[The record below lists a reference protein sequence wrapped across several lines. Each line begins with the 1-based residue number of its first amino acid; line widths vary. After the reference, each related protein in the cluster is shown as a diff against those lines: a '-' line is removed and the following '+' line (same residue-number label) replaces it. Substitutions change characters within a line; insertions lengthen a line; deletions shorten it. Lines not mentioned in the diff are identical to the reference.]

1 MGSKNY
7 YAVLGLEKGASQD
20 EIKKAYRKL
29 ALRFHPDKNKD
40 PGAEETFK
48 EIAEAYEVL
57 IDNDKKHAY
66 DTFGKDGLHKGTGDR
81 SRQRTRNNQ
90 FGSSFFHPTDPFD
103 LFRSFF
109 GTDPFSQAFSDPF
122 TSFFEAHNKMQNG
135 FMQNSFPNSRNIFDF
150 NPIFKRASSGPSMF
164 NVPVV
169 ETSSSS
175 TTQRTG
181 EGGTVHI
188 TKTVIGEDGSIR
200 REMRFRT
207 PSASRRGEEREK
219 RNSTHNLRREHTE
232 PTLNGKFNEKTRD
245 TPKPTEGNRSK
256 EQRPTHQETFLP
268 PQSRERIYSTGKK
281 PPPDRKPSDKARKQ
295 FTKHPSVDSPSTPRY
310 QHAAKPSKA
319 PNTDQTSKP
328 GYQQSKE
335 ANKQQNTHNPT
346 IHGYPQQRKE
356 ANKQQSALNPTIS
369 RYPESKESLKPQ
381 TADNPSIPRYQQATK
396 ASRRMSNTPSRE
408 EAKLSA
414 NLPSHL
420 EQKRRSQSKIKSG
433 STEKEELKNKYF
445 NNQPSK
451 SCTTSRLVKCTLC
464 NRNYGRSVIDQHT
477 AHCNGHEPQIHKQGR
492 LFRDS
497 IMSGRTA
504 RQIAA

>member
-7 YAVLGLEKGASQD
+7 YAVLGLERGASQE

-29 ALRFHPDKNKD
+29 ALRFHPDKNKE

-66 DTFGKDGLHKGTGDR
+66 DTFGKEGLHKGTGDR

-103 LFRSFF
+103 LFKSFF
-109 GTDPFSQAFSDPF
+109 GNDPFSQPFSDPF
-122 TSFFEAHNKMQNG
+122 ASFFEAHNKMQNG
-135 FMQNSFPNSRNIFDF
+135 FMQNSFPNSRNVFDF

-207 PSASRRGEEREK
+207 PSASRRGGEREK

-232 PTLNGKFNEKTRD
+232 PTLNGKFTEKPRE
-245 TPKPTEGNRSK
+245 TPKPMEGKKSK
-256 EQRPTHQETFLP
+256 EQRPFNQETFLP

-281 PPPDRKPSDKARKQ
+281 PPPDRKPSEKSRKQ
-295 FTKHPSVDSPSTPRY
+295 FTKQPNADSPSTPRY
-310 QHAAKPSKA
+310 QQAAKPSKA
-319 PNTDQTSKP
+319 PHTDQPSKP

-346 IHGYPQQRKE
+346 IQGYHQQLKE
-356 ANKQQSALNPTIS
+356 ANKQQNAHNPTIP
-369 RYPESKESLKPQ
+369 RYQESKEANKPQ
-381 TADNPSIPRYQQATK
+381 TTDNPSIPRYQQATK

-414 NLPSHL
+414 NHPSHV
-420 EQKRRSQSKIKSG
+420 EQKRSQSKIKSG
-433 STEKEELKNKYF
+433 STEKEELKNKYY

-451 SCTTSRLVKCTLC
+451 SCKTSRLVKCTLC